1 VACARLISRSANNP
15 NRPYYTCSAD
25 SKHFFKWAV
34 SNGAGGG
41 GTWESMVKRGTKYA
55 LCEPF
60 YADNDHFAKTGSGQT

>member
-1 VACARLISRSANNP
+1 MHSVWRVACARLISRSAHNP

-60 YADNDHFAKTGSGQT
+60 YA